1 MCFEAPRVRR
11 TCTTMEST
19 KKQEVISAI
28 IVVLIILSQCLE
40 AYVNHEAMQFSIEKL
55 PNCFL

>member
-1 MCFEAPRVRR
+1 
-11 TCTTMEST
+11 MEST

-28 IVVLIILSQCLE
+28 IVVILSQCLK